1 MQKEHLYRNR
11 SKNRPGFGTLLILLI
26 VFVVGALIW
35 LNPSALFQS
44 EDSNLPWT
52 QERRILRKGQEPKH
66 AVSSEQAEMT
76 KPLYLQGKA
85 KQRQE
90 DRGDIT
96 LYIEPDGTIKGSWHA
111 GYIASPKVTHDVVG
125 SFFKGNIDPSAIYM
139 TGEKQDL
146 TKLYF
151 ITKGMFSIL
160 ETNDKT
166 GICRN
171 VKGEI
176 FVTGWI
182 DTEHNV
188 KGQIVLTSDR
198 KNYKTFT
205 WQCKAEQRESSFEPA
220 IDEDQTIYPWQE
232 GHLFGTKTM
241 FGHKSQSGRA
251 PTWRQPKFEKSRS
264 YTANLYDGS
273 KERGQ
278 IKLIISKSYNAEGE
292 WTGKMKIN
300 GKHYEATI
308 HANKRDTFMF
318 NTFQG
323 NLASLKPYE
332 DEDGTDRSKLYVIT
346 SGSYELQQ
354 VGGNAAIS
362 GHAYITAWID
372 KKYKAQGTLAIR
384 EFTDKKMAIF
394 KWGPVSPTK
403 K

>member
-11 SKNRPGFGTLLILLI
+11 SKNRPGFASLLMLLII
-26 VFVVGALIW
+26 FVVGALIW
-35 LNPSALFQS
+35 LKPSAFFNS

-52 QERRILRKGQEPKH
+52 QEHRILRKGQEPKH
-66 AVSSEQAEMT
+66 AVSSQQPDMT
-76 KPLYLQGKA
+76 KPLYLWGKA
-85 KQRQE
+85 KQLQQ
-90 DRGDIT
+90 DRGEIT
-96 LYIEPDGTIKGSWHA
+96 LYIQPDGTIKGSWGG
-111 GYIASPKVTHDVVG
+111 GYISSPKVTHDVVG

-139 TGEKQDL
+139 TGQKEDL

-166 GICRN
+166 GQCRH

-182 DTEHNV
+182 NSGHNV
-188 KGQIVLTSDR
+188 RGQIVLTSDR

-205 WQCKAEQRESSFEPA
+205 WQCKAERMENSFEPE

-232 GHLFGTKTM
+232 NHLFATKTM

-278 IKLIISKSYNAEGE
+278 INLIISKDYTARGT
-292 WTGKMKIN
+292 WTGNMKIKDKLYKADVHEDKN
-300 GKHYEATI
+300 D
-308 HANKRDTFMF
+308 RFLF
-318 NTFQG
+318 NTFKG

-346 SGSYELQQ
+346 SGPYELQR

-372 KKYKAQGTLAIR
+372 KKYKAHGTLAIR

-394 KWGPVSPTK
+394 KWGPVSPAK